1 VFRLAAIYVVGAW
14 VFVQIALAVFPAFEI
29 PDTAIRYVWLG
40 VALVLPIALVFGWRY
55 DIKGGRIV
63 RTGSSDANADL
74 SIRRADIVILGG
86 LSIVIAVVSF
96 GLVSEVSKTRAPAAT
111 LPVLAEVDPNSI
123 AVLPFLNMSDD
134 PNNEYFADGI
144 SEELLNVLARI
155 PELKVASR
163 TSSFSFKGKDVDV
176 ATIAETLQVD
186 NVLEGSVRAHANQI
200 RVTATLVRNGTVLW
214 TDTYD
219 RGLDDILDVQS
230 EIAYSVASAIAPVL
244 SPESET
250 RVARRATNNVEAYD
264 YYLRG
269 LDYLNR
275 PAEESTLSIAA
286 SMFDRAINLDARFA
300 SAWAARCETRL
311 SQYEF
316 SAGDE
321 DFFDDA
327 QSDCRRAWTLD
338 KDLWDV
344 YVALGR
350 LYRISGL
357 YENAI
362 DELEKAVAQQPNA
375 VEAYL
380 ELGNTLSELNRN
392 EEAKSMFAKAIA
404 VDTGNWKV
412 HRAYGHFFYDNE
424 LYDEAIEQ
432 YSSVV
437 EFAPDSGIGFDNL
450 GNTYWA
456 MGDFE
461 NAAKAFEKSLKIAPS
476 RWAYS
481 NLGSMQY
488 YLGDYASSVENQLL
502 SIELAPE
509 DHVAWG
515 RLAEAY
521 RFIPGAEDKA
531 LPVYARAIELVRRD
545 LLVNPDHW
553 DNIGQLAIY
562 HAFSGQREEAV
573 AQTQRMLEIAPS
585 DPSAHYYDALI
596 KWHHGEAEA
605 TYQAIKSSL
614 ELGMSPVF
622 IVTDP
627 TLAPLRKETRFQ
639 TLVASYEN

>member
-111 LPVLAEVDPNSI
+111 LSVLAEVDPNSI
-123 AVLPFLNMSDD
+123 AVLPFLNMSDE

-380 ELGNTLSELNRN
+380 ELGNTLSELNRI

-404 VDTGNWKV
+404 VDTGNWQV

-424 LYDEAIEQ
+424 QYDEAIEQ
-432 YSSVV
+432 YSSVA

-488 YLGDYASSVENQLL
+488 YLGDYANSVENQLL

-531 LPVYARAIELVRRD
+531 LPAYARAIELVRRD